1 VRDKGMFS
9 YELIESEGNAIIY
22 FKGDLD
28 IEVTEIIE
36 GQIMP
41 VLQRYKIININM
53 SEVLFVDSTGIGL
66 LINLVD
72 TLRNSENEV
81 KVTISNI
88 QPQVQEVFE
97 IIQLKE
103 ILGGEVFI

>member
-1 VRDKGMFS
+1 MFS
-9 YELIESEGNAIIY
+9 YELIENNEKAVIY

-36 GQIMP
+36 EQVIP
-41 VLQRYKIININM
+41 LLKYYKRVEINM

-72 TLRNSENEV
+72 TLRNTENGI
-81 KVTISNI
+81 KVTISSI

-103 ILGGEVFI
+103 ILGEDVFVLSM

>member
-1 VRDKGMFS
+1 MFS
-9 YELIESEGNAIIY
+9 YELIESNEKAVIY

-36 GQIMP
+36 EQVIP
-41 VLQRYKIININM
+41 LLKDYKKVDINM

-72 TLRNSENEV
+72 TLRNTESGI

-97 IIQLKE
+97 IIELKE
-103 ILGGEVFI
+103 ILGEEVFALNT

>member
-1 VRDKGMFS
+1 MFS
-9 YELIESEGNAIIY
+9 YELIEDNEKAVIY

-36 GQIMP
+36 EQVIP
-41 VLQRYKIININM
+41 LLKFYKNVDIDM

-72 TLRNSENEV
+72 TLRNAENDI

-88 QPQVQEVFE
+88 HPQVQEVFE

-103 ILGGEVFI
+103 ILGEEVLR

>member
-1 VRDKGMFS
+1 MFS
-9 YELIESEGNAIIY
+9 YELIEDNEKAVIY

-36 GQIMP
+36 EQVIP
-41 VLQRYKIININM
+41 LLKFYKNVDIDM

-72 TLRNSENEV
+72 TLRNTENDI

-88 QPQVQEVFE
+88 HPQVQEVFE

-103 ILGGEVFI
+103 ILGEEVLR

>member
-1 VRDKGMFS
+1 MFS
-9 YELIESEGNAIIY
+9 YELIEDNEKAVIY

-36 GQIMP
+36 EQVIP
-41 VLQRYKIININM
+41 FLKFYKNVDIDM

-72 TLRNSENEV
+72 TLRNAENDI

-88 QPQVQEVFE
+88 HPQVQEVFE

-103 ILGGEVFI
+103 ILGEEVLR